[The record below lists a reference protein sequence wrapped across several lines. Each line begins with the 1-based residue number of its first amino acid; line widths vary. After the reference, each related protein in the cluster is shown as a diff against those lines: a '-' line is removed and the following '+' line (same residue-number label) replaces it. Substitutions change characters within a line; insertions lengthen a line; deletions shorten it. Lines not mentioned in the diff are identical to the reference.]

1 MTTYNFPATSRYFG
15 VGTAVLTGADGRELR
30 YLRRRLVPAPERFA
44 TIAAYTVLD
53 GDRPDTVAASQLGD
67 PLAFWRIADANAA
80 LQPEAM
86 TAAPGAV
93 LRITLPEGF
102 PAMPDA

>member
-1 MTTYNFPATSRYFG
+1 MANYSFPPTSRYYG
-15 VGTAVLTGADGRELR
+15 TETAVLTTADGRQLR
-30 YLRRRLVPAPERFA
+30 YLRRRPVPAPERFA
-44 TIAAYTVLD
+44 TLTTYTVQD
-53 GDRPDTVAASQLGD
+53 GDRPDTVAAAQLGD

-80 LQPEAM
+80 LQPETM
-86 TAAPGAV
+86 TATPGRT